1 MLCDSPAYSSRDAL
15 RKEGYCRAFD
25 NCNDCS
31 LEEYSFSK
39 SVPLEQTVSELLA
52 RYGTHRVCYIF
63 IRYIGAATL
72 LNKALHQAIAV
83 PERIGIVGYDQHSL
97 LSKFLH
103 PQLTT
108 VEPRFFEMI
117 RQALS
122 LARTMKS
129 GETPGNI
136 VVSAEIIAG
145 NSAII
150 K

>member
-1 MLCDSPAYSSRDAL
+1 M
-15 RKEGYCRAFD
+15 
-25 NCNDCS
+25 
-31 LEEYSFSK
+31 
-39 SVPLEQTVSELLA
+39 
-52 RYGTHRVCYIF
+52 
-63 IRYIGAATL
+63 
-72 LNKALHQAIAV
+72 

-108 VEPRFFEMI
+108 VEPHFFEMI

-122 LARTMKS
+122 LARALKS
-129 GETPGNI
+129 GEKPGDV